1 MKRVL
6 WTLVLAVVPALAA
19 QEPPDRPPVASPD
32 SAGAER
38 LRAEIERRFAE
49 RVRSDLGLS
58 EDQATRLRAT
68 QERFG
73 ERRRALMR
81 RQFEHRQ
88 GLQRQMQPGVAA
100 NADSVRVHMD
110 ALQAGR
116 AEAVKLEQEEDQ
128 EMAKYLT
135 PVQRARFQMMRQRL
149 VDRVQDLRRQQER
162 RGRVGMMGPRRGPG
176 PRPQGQGPR
185 RRP

>member
-1 MKRVL
+1 MKRAL
-6 WTLVLAVVPALAA
+6 WMLVLAVVPALSA
-19 QEPPDRPPVASPD
+19 QEPPAPPPD
-32 SAGAER
+32 SGAER
-38 LRAEIERRFAE
+38 LRGEIERRFAE
-49 RVRSDLGLS
+49 RVKADLGLT
-58 EDQATRLRAT
+58 EDQAAKLRAT
-68 QERFG
+68 QGRFG
-73 ERRRALMR
+73 ERRRVLMR

-100 NADSVRVHMD
+100 NPDSVRVHMD

-116 AEAVKLEQEEDQ
+116 AESVKLEQEEDQ

-149 VDRVQDLRRQQER
+149 VDRVQDLRRAREG
-162 RGRVGMMGPRRGPG
+162 RGRERGGMMGPRRGPG
-176 PRPQGQGPR
+176 PRPQGRAPR